1 MLELW
6 IIDKLS
12 VLAPEK
18 LHEMISPLENILN
31 QASQLVVKLPVDE
44 FLQLN
49 YNLQFHVE
57 FIKLGNNKRN
67 VEIYLSLMQYQFLAI
82 ELTTREMVINAIR
95 QHYLIIDALKMHNFE
110 EARTAIRLHLEDSK
124 NRLLEQLESN
134 GGKL

>member
-1 MLELW
+1 MLELL